1 MQFDRLCSLLLEAEA
16 GLRGLRWRG
25 RGDSARVAVVD
36 GTVALRDRGIR
47 LGGPVTVAVVW
58 VRGGPLEGRFA
69 ELSDRVVLL
78 SADNG
83 LGPGDRL
90 LVLTN
95 LDGADSLEAL
105 REHAGSRGQHAVVLG
120 AGEISDDLD
129 RDAGLRLA
137 MPSVLGLRDLGAL
150 IDPDVRGRSSLDVDG
165 AQALARVFWPTHA
178 YDRAR
183 AVLGE
188 HRFVVLTGPPEMGK
202 TAIAEMIALAQLTDG
217 WEAHECN
224 DPDQVWQRFDRG
236 RRQLFIAD
244 DAFGSTE
251 YRPDAAD
258 RWARGL
264 GRLLTMLDSR
274 HWLIWTS
281 RPAPLKAGL
290 RRVQRESG
298 SERFPAPGKVLVD
311 ATDLDLADKTLILF
325 RHAKSRGASGPARR
339 MLRSAGLSIVEH
351 PHFTPERIRRFVA
364 DRLDELPRLAAD
376 DQALVLRMVEFE
388 LACPT
393 DAMRTSFRA
402 LSSEHRE
409 LLISLLDAPAGLIDE
424 RELAAVVRRHHA
436 GGLSS
441 PPSELIDRLS
451 DHFLRVTPL
460 GIGWVH
466 PSWRDLVID
475 ELQEQPAAQGA
486 VPVRM
491 RRRRNR
497 ACRLDARAGSPAR
510 ARCRCWSP
518 MPIGTRSAIASTSS
532 CAGSKTG
539 SWRRSCS
546 RSAAC
551 STRSLDRPQAERSRL
566 PRGERPR
573 HDPPRVGRATRARSG
588 VPAGGV
594 VRVERAGRP
603 AGDRAGARADLG
615 RAPPGWAPGRAA
627 GPRRARARRRMARA
641 RAGSPALRPGG
652 ARRFGFFGRD
662 RDLLEHLIVA
672 LTRISVDE
680 ALRPLSESVLARI
693 EALVPDLAEGAHSAR
708 EIGRLVEGLGRK
720 RWWVPE
726 DLPAPPST
734 ERATALSEPVQPR
747 GCRPRAPRPVSAE
760 AWERAAG
767 QACPDGA

>member
-1 MQFDRLCSLLLEAEA
+1 VSSYRLDELGWLQFDRLCSLLLEAEA
-16 GLRGLRWRG
+16 GLGGLRWRG
-25 RGDSARVAVVD
+25 RGDSGRVAVVD
-36 GTVALRDRGIR
+36 GPVALRDRGIQ

-58 VRGGPLEGRFA
+58 VRGGPVDGRFA
-69 ELSDRVVLL
+69 EFSDRVVLL
-78 SADNG
+78 SADYG
-83 LGPGDRL
+83 AGAEDQL

-95 LDGADSLEAL
+95 LDGAESLGAL
-105 REHAGSRGQHAVVLG
+105 RERAGTRGRHAVVLG
-120 AGEISDDLD
+120 AGEISAALD

-137 MPSVLGLRDLGAL
+137 MPSVLGLRDLDAL
-150 IDPDVRGRSSLDVDG
+150 IDPDLRRRSSLDVDG
-165 AQALARVFWPTHA
+165 AQELARVFWPTHA

-298 SERFPAPGKVLVD
+298 SEGFPAPGEVLVD

-325 RHAKSRGASGPARR
+325 RHAKSRGASGTARR
-339 MLRSAGLSIVEH
+339 VLRSAGLSIVEH

-376 DQALVLRMVEFE
+376 DQALVLGMVESE

-393 DAMRTSFRA
+393 EAMRTSFRA
-402 LSSEHRE
+402 LSAEHRE

-475 ELQEQPAAQGA
+475 ELRERPAARERFLSACGA
-486 VPVRM
+486 DGIALAVS
-491 RRRRNR
+491 
-497 ACRLDARAGSPAR
+497 RAGGVAGAR
-510 ARCRCWSP
+510 TLPLLVTDADWDALGDRVHEVLGGLEDRELAQVLLAFGG
-518 MPIGTRSAIASTSS
+518 MLDVVT
-532 CAGSKTG
+532 
-539 SWRRSCS
+539 
-546 RSAAC
+546 
-551 STRSLDRPQAERSRL
+551 DRPQASEADCLAGNVLGTIRRGWDERHEPIPVFLLEAWYALNARVTEPVAGPEL
-566 PRGERPR
+566 AATWVELHPGGGLVERPDPAELARADEWLELAQTLFR
-573 HDPPRVGRATRARSG
+573 HDP
-588 VPAGGV
+588 
-594 VRVERAGRP
+594 
-603 AGDRAGARADLG
+603 
-615 RAPPGWAPGRAA
+615 AA
-627 GPRRARARRRMARA
+627 LE
-641 RAGSPALRPGG
+641 S
-652 ARRFGFFGRD
+652 FGFFGRD

-672 LTRISVDE
+672 LTRASVDE
-680 ALRPLSESVLARI
+680 ALRPQSESVLARI
-693 EALVPDLAEGAHSAR
+693 EALVPDLAWGAHSAR
-708 EIGRLVEGLGRK
+708 EISRLVEGLGRK

-734 ERATALSEPVQPR
+734 EPATALPSRFGREDVDR
-747 GCRPRAPRPVSAE
+747 VLR
-760 AWERAAG
+760 
-767 QACPDGA
+767 DL

>member
-1 MQFDRLCSLLLEAEA
+1 MSPYRLDELGWLQFDRLCSLLLEAEA
-16 GLRGLRWRG
+16 GLCGLRWRG

-36 GTVALRDRGIR
+36 GTVAVRHRGIK
-47 LGGPVTVAVVW
+47 LDGPVTVAVVW

-105 REHAGSRGQHAVVLG
+105 REHAGSRGQRAVVLG
-120 AGEISDDLD
+120 AGEISDALD

-137 MPSVLGLRDLGAL
+137 MPSVLGLGDLGAL
-150 IDPDVRGRSSLDVDG
+150 IEPDVRGRSSLDVDG
-165 AQALARVFWPTHA
+165 AQELARVFWPTHA

-183 AVLGE
+183 AVLAAHG
-188 HRFVVLTGPPEMGK
+188 FVVLTGPPEMGK

-224 DPDQVWQRFDRG
+224 DPEQVWQRFDHG

-264 GRLLTMLDSR
+264 GRLLTMLDSG

-298 SERFPAPGKVLVD
+298 SERFPAPGEVLVD
-311 ATDLDLADKTLILF
+311 ASDLDLADKTLILF
-325 RHAKSRGASGPARR
+325 RHAKSRHASSTVRR

-364 DRLDELPRLAAD
+364 DRLGELPRLAAD
-376 DQALVLRMVEFE
+376 DQALVLEMVERE
-388 LACPT
+388 LASPT
-393 DAMRTSFRA
+393 EAMRTSFRA

-424 RELAAVVRRHHA
+424 RELAAVVRRHHV
-436 GGLSS
+436 GGLSC
-441 PPSELIDRLS
+441 PPNELIDRLS
-451 DHFLRVTPL
+451 DHFLRVTQL

-466 PSWRDLVID
+466 PSWRDLVIE
-475 ELQEQPAAQGA
+475 ELRERPAARQRFLVAAGVDGITLAVSSAGGA
-486 VPVRM
+486 
-491 RRRRNR
+491 
-497 ACRLDARAGSPAR
+497 S
-510 ARCRCWSP
+510 
-518 MPIGTRSAIASTSS
+518 GTRSLPLLVTDADWDALGDRLHELLRELEEREL
-532 CAGSKTG
+532 AGVLLALGGMLDTVS
-539 SWRRSCS
+539 
-546 RSAAC
+546 
-551 STRSLDRPQAERSRL
+551 DRPQA
-566 PRGERPR
+566 GEADFLAVNVLGTVRRAWDEQHEPI
-573 HDPPRVGRATRARSG
+573 PVFLLEAWYAVNARVSK
-588 VPAGGV
+588 P
-594 VRVERAGRP
+594 E
-603 AGDRAGARADLG
+603 
-615 RAPPGWAPGRAA
+615 A
-627 GPRRARARRRMARA
+627 GPRLAPTWVELHPGGRLVERPDPAELARAEEWLELAQTLHRYD
-641 RAGSPALRPGG
+641 PAALE
-652 ARRFGFFGRD
+652 AFGFFGRD
-662 RDLLEHLIVA
+662 RDLLEQLIVA
-672 LTRISVDE
+672 LTRASMNE
-680 ALRPLSESVLARI
+680 ELRPLSERVLARI
-693 EALVPDLAEGAHSAR
+693 EAVIPDLAWGAHSAR
-708 EIGRLVEGLGRK
+708 EISRLVEGLGRK

-726 DLPAPPST
+726 DLAAPPST
-734 ERATALSEPVQPR
+734 ERATA
-747 GCRPRAPRPVSAE
+747 VSTQFN
-760 AWERAAG
+760 R
-767 QACPDGA
+767 DDVDRVLRDL

>member
-1 MQFDRLCSLLLEAEA
+1 VSPYRLDDLGWLQFDRLCSLLLEAEA
-16 GLRGLRWRG
+16 GMSGLRWRG

-36 GTVALRDRGIR
+36 GTVALRDRGIK
-47 LGGPVTVAVVW
+47 LDGPVTVAVVW

-105 REHAGSRGQHAVVLG
+105 REHAGSRGQRAVVLG
-120 AGEISDDLD
+120 AGEISDALD

-137 MPSVLGLRDLGAL
+137 MPSVLGLRDLSAL
-150 IDPDVRGRSSLDVDG
+150 IEPDVRGRSSLDVEG
-165 AQALARVFWPTHA
+165 AQELARVFWPTHA

-183 AVLGE
+183 AVLAAHG
-188 HRFVVLTGPPEMGK
+188 FVVLTGPPEMGK

-264 GRLLTMLDSR
+264 GRLLTMLDSG

-298 SERFPAPGKVLVD
+298 SERFPAPGEVLVD
-311 ATDLDLADKTLILF
+311 ASDLDLADKTLILF
-325 RHAKSRGASGPARR
+325 RHAKSRHASSTVRR

-364 DRLDELPRLAAD
+364 DRLGELPRLAAD
-376 DQALVLRMVEFE
+376 DQALVLEMVERE
-388 LACPT
+388 LASPT
-393 DAMRTSFRA
+393 EAMRTSYRA

-424 RELAAVVRRHHA
+424 RELAAVVRRHHV
-436 GGLSS
+436 GGLSC
-441 PPSELIDRLS
+441 PPNELIDRLS

-475 ELQEQPAAQGA
+475 ELQEQPAARQRFLSACGVDGVALA
-486 VPVRM
+486 VS
-491 RRRRNR
+491 
-497 ACRLDARAGSPAR
+497 RAGGVAGAR
-510 ARCRCWSP
+510 TLPLLITDADWDALGDRLYELLRELEDRELAQVLLALGG
-518 MPIGTRSAIASTSS
+518 MLDTVT
-532 CAGSKTG
+532 
-539 SWRRSCS
+539 
-546 RSAAC
+546 
-551 STRSLDRPQAERSRL
+551 DRPQAGEADCLAATVLGTVR
-566 PRGERPR
+566 RGWDEQHEPIPVFLLEAWYAVNARVSKPGAGPELAPTWVELHPGGVLVERP
-573 HDPPRVGRATRARSG
+573 DLA
-588 VPAGGV
+588 
-594 VRVERAGRP
+594 EL
-603 AGDRAGARADLG
+603 ARAEEWLELAQTLHRYD
-615 RAPPGWAPGRAA
+615 PAA
-627 GPRRARARRRMARA
+627 LEA
-641 RAGSPALRPGG
+641 
-652 ARRFGFFGRD
+652 FGFFGRD

-672 LTRISVDE
+672 LTRASMNE
-680 ALRPLSESVLARI
+680 ELRPLSESVLARI
-693 EALVPDLAEGAHSAR
+693 EAVIPDLAWGAHSAR
-708 EIGRLVEGLGRK
+708 EISRLVEGLGRK

-726 DLPAPPST
+726 DLAAPPST
-734 ERATALSEPVQPR
+734 ERATA
-747 GCRPRAPRPVSAE
+747 VSTQFNRE
-760 AWERAAG
+760 DVDRVLR
-767 QACPDGA
+767 DL